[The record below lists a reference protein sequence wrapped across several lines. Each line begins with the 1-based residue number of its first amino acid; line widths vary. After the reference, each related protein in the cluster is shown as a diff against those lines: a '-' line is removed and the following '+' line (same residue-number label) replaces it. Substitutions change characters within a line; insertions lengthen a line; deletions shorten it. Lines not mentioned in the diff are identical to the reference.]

1 MEVIFYESTNKQC
14 LDSGRHC
21 LDFVPCRR
29 VIIARNTAQQE
40 GTREF
45 TSVYFS
51 LLQLRSTS
59 RLKTDRKRK
68 ELLRKKEILVFSC

>member
-1 MEVIFYESTNKQC
+1 MEVIFHESTNKQC

-21 LDFVPCRR
+21 LYFVPCRR

-45 TSVYFS
+45 ITSAAVDES
-51 LLQLRSTS
+51 L
-59 RLKTDRKRK
+59 KD
-68 ELLRKKEILVFSC
+68 

>member
-1 MEVIFYESTNKQC
+1 MEAIFHESTNKQC

-21 LDFVPCRR
+21 LYFVPCRR

-45 TSVYFS
+45 ITSAAVDES
-51 LLQLRSTS
+51 L
-59 RLKTDRKRK
+59 
-68 ELLRKKEILVFSC
+68 